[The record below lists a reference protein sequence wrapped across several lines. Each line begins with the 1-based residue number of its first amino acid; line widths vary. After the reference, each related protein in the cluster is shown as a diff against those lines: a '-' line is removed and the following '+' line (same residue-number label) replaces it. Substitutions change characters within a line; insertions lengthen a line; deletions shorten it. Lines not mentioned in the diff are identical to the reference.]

1 MKQEIINE
9 LWKLESI
16 NRHQENYK
24 GMIPIT
30 AVIKVLDKYFD
41 TLVENHEGEGK

>member
-9 LWKLESI
+9 LWRLESI

-24 GMIPIT
+24 GMIHIS

-41 TLVENHEGEGK
+41 ALPKQGEEQ